1 MGECQLTIQS
11 SHQTHHANRLPG
23 AAVDRMEKNEQFE
36 GDIENAGDDSGAG
49 GAPNMSESLEDA
61 ATSPTPTTAQE
72 KTCSRD
78 RDCVD
83 GLETLARS
91 IETQEIARNS
101 QSLTDTQEAI
111 NRKRLVDLSETRDA
125 HSESSSVK
133 RGRRGEEQKMGTG
146 GKELNEKSPR
156 GMQSQSSSDMNQSI
170 SNMQESEQL
179 VRANNGQP
187 KSPSDLFCPK

>member
-11 SHQTHHANRLPG
+11 IHQTHHANRLPD

-49 GAPNMSESLEDA
+49 GAPTMSESLEDA
-61 ATSPTPTTAQE
+61 ATIPTPTTAQE

-78 RDCVD
+78 RECVD
-83 GLETLARS
+83 DLETLVRS

-179 VRANNGQP
+179 ARANNGQP